1 MFQGTRGV
9 VEARLGAFEVSAV
22 WLAGPNVLRHVV
34 IYSKLQVGFTGFTG
48 SKVQILTQCDATC
61 RHL

>member
-1 MFQGTRGV
+1 M
-9 VEARLGAFEVSAV
+9 EARLGAFEVSAV

-34 IYSKLQVGFTGFTG
+34 IYSKLQVGFTGFT
-48 SKVQILTQCDATC
+48 STNVQILTQYDATC